1 MNRLVVRKFTA
12 AQRRFVSLKKA
23 FVENDI
29 NEYRAKWYSNPAVG
43 KMRPVYC
50 EFEIESFPVVNS
62 IVYIQFGL
70 QVLTTPPT

>member
-23 FVENDI
+23 FVENENKI

-43 KMRPVYC
+43 KTRSVHC
-50 EFEIESFPVVNS
+50 EIRDGTFAR
-62 IVYIQFGL
+62 G
-70 QVLTTPPT
+70 